1 MLSFRMFASRSPR
14 LSVPASFS
22 VNSVRSALN
31 SSPQLNAKL
40 DPPRTT
46 QLIPSFSTKHFALT
60 NTSQPLSVGSSLRDS
75 SYAPRAATHCDP
87 AAPRFR
93 RTPINHL
100 EATLTNSLAKADSKP
115 LTQNLNPLNATLTKI
130 VGVACLTPAP
140 LTTHH
145 ALLTLPILP
154 LHYAFEA
161 HHDS

>member
-1 MLSFRMFASRSPR
+1 MFGSRSPR
-14 LSVPASFS
+14 LSGPASFS

-40 DPPRTT
+40 DPSRTT
-46 QLIPSFSTKHFALT
+46 SQLVPSFSTKHFAHT
-60 NTSQPLSVGSSLRDS
+60 NTNTREPHSRCALLRDS
-75 SYAPRAATHCDP
+75 SYAPGAAIHCDP
-87 AAPRFR
+87 AAPRLR
-93 RTPINHL
+93 RKPINHL
-100 EATLTNSLAKADSKP
+100 EATLTNSLAKADSTP

-130 VGVACLTPAP
+130 EGVACLTPA
-140 LTTHH
+140 LLTHH